1 MVDHDHYF
9 PKKQTSY
16 EIAIVVGYVCM
27 YVCVYV
33 YKYIDRYVY
42 IYMPCSSLRQMADV
56 CVFIQYPWFIYV
68 PLKHVAYLK
77 MNS

>member
-27 YVCVYV
+27 YVCMYI
-33 YKYIDRYVY
+33 YIDR
-42 IYMPCSSLRQMADV
+42 
-56 CVFIQYPWFIYV
+56 
-68 PLKHVAYLK
+68 
-77 MNS
+77 